1 MSVAW
6 CNVNSRKEREIEMP
20 TCFACEKTATDVWG
34 IKGSEDDVILTC
46 DDCDIFIAVDVWY
59 KQPIAD

>member
-1 MSVAW
+1 
-6 CNVNSRKEREIEMP
+6 MP

-34 IKGSEDDVILTC
+34 IKGNEDDVILTC
-46 DDCDIFIAVDVWY
+46 DDCDIYIALDVWY

>member
-6 CNVNSRKEREIEMP
+6 CNLFSREEREMEMP
-20 TCFACEKTATDVWG
+20 VCFCCEKTATDVWG
-34 IKGSEDDVILTC
+34 IKGTDDVLLAC
-46 DDCDIFIAVDVWY
+46 DDCDIYIALDVWY